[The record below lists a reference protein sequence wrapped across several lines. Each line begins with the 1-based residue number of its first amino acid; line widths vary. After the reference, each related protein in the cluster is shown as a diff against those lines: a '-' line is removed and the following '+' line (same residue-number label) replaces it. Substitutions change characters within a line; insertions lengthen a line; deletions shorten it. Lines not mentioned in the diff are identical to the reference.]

1 MAGFVAS
8 EEDEAAMKMGSRRKS
23 PHSVILIDDTD
34 VDDVEITGAT
44 FKSPEAR
51 SRDRKNADWEL
62 AKNIKEDP
70 LVQND
75 VRITYV
81 CKHCSF
87 RAQGLPAFTDHLKRA
102 HPTAVPNP
110 IYVCRQCKF
119 RTPSY
124 ESFMEHNAASH
135 PTRVRTEKEP
145 EVPKQMTAAEVCKKG
160 ENSSAKCVAV
170 NVLAQNKET
179 SAQFLPLD
187 GGMISGNSSD
197 DEVENHRG
205 KQVGKN
211 EPRKASDVP
220 RASNALE
227 VTNRSSAHRAHLV
240 DNKISTPNIK
250 AVNDTSTPNTRLM
263 NMATPTSPANV
274 VNHAVLLNAHVL
286 SSKIIAQNNMNVE
299 PLRTT
304 IGANTIPIQNELKIT
319 TYKKIAPKRPDVEPL
334 FNIKQK
340 YQGYPPPQS
349 SKANPTLNGGKEP
362 LKKISD
368 NFLDVHT
375 TSSVDEDLDKT
386 SSLSD
391 ECALTISIPSNS
403 IPSYNPAM
411 DLNPYLIN
419 SLRKFP
425 YPLRTEICYLAVVTG
440 HTELEVAMW
449 FMAQRLLNGISWTP
463 EEVERIKRKS
473 FVTNCL
479 RTTGRVQSDSGFASE
494 NSSTP
499 NGRETG
505 DDNRP
510 ATEDKLSSSSQTK
523 TTVVVPTPQP
533 VIDTLTVNKKR
544 KAEENLPQSV
554 TNGKKSKR
562 KTHEQLTL
570 LREFFMKNEYPSKQD
585 CQELAKKTNLT
596 PSQVIKWFQHQRTD
610 SQNSVDL
617 PVNIADIKL
626 EQSENKTAK
635 EAALP
640 QVLRDGDQTHSR
652 SENVRTAS
660 TYLRNYYINM
670 FPDFTPPKFKEKTE
684 VQLAVLDSSFE
695 QWPWLLEDELERLH
709 TETKLTRREIEA
721 WFNDQRQQRGI
732 PKDNVAVAE
741 LAESRHLKVE
751 RTENVPHN
759 SSMEKLN
766 PSGPLEP
773 DKGSIEVVLEND
785 NSSDDLEEDC
795 GDDND
800 GYDQE
805 DSEDGST
812 MSLKTVKLPQGQ
824 LNQAPML
831 GNLEARTAD
840 TTQGQR
846 RFKTKY
852 QLEVLSASF
861 SLDPKPS
868 KEEVKRLVE
877 VTNLR
882 QQEIVL
888 FFKRKLKA
896 KRRSEKRNKSSS
908 ANGKITITTKKD
920 TESKKTNDSPGHAKK
935 SKTLSPPLST
945 KKTKSQLNILK
956 SVFVRTQWPT
966 NEEYTQMVEM
976 TKLSRTV
983 IVGWFGDMR
992 YGFKHNHLRWMRDFD
1007 TMKNDNGL
1015 SKRSTSSEEVN
1026 KSHSDPLETTS
1037 SSSKSNLDEKM
1048 IVDEENDEKDQQ
1060 TEDEDEKTTDFN
1072 YKEDFFNFK
1081 EAKAARRGERGD
1093 GYAASD
1099 VTDNSDNWG
1108 EGNVS
1113 EEEGHS
1119 DDKCSNV
1126 DYLEVKSDQATG
1138 DGGKNWP

>member
-1 MAGFVAS
+1 
-8 EEDEAAMKMGSRRKS
+8 MGSRRKS

>member
-1 MAGFVAS
+1 
-8 EEDEAAMKMGSRRKS
+8 MGSRRKS

-135 PTRVRTEKEP
+135 PTRVRTEKTTITTIQLTLWRQKLFTFIMFCIACIKEP
-145 EVPKQMTAAEVCKKG
+145 EVPKQMTATEVCKKG

-179 SAQFLPLD
+179 S
-187 GGMISGNSSD
+187 
-197 DEVENHRG
+197 

-286 SSKIIAQNNMNVE
+286 SSKIIAQNN
-299 PLRTT
+299 
-304 IGANTIPIQNELKIT
+304 I
-319 TYKKIAPKRPDVEPL
+319 
-334 FNIKQK
+334 
-340 YQGYPPPQS
+340 
-349 SKANPTLNGGKEP
+349 
-362 LKKISD
+362 
-368 NFLDVHT
+368 
-375 TSSVDEDLDKT
+375 
-386 SSLSD
+386 D

-533 VIDTLTVNKKR
+533 MIDTLTVNKKR

-610 SQNSVDL
+610 SQNSGNVKAHL
-617 PVNIADIKL
+617 VAQTGMHI
-626 EQSENKTAK
+626 
-635 EAALP
+635 
-640 QVLRDGDQTHSR
+640 VLRDGDQTHSR

-759 SSMEKLN
+759 S
-766 PSGPLEP
+766 
-773 DKGSIEVVLEND
+773 
-785 NSSDDLEEDC
+785 
-795 GDDND
+795 
-800 GYDQE
+800 
-805 DSEDGST
+805 
-812 MSLKTVKLPQGQ
+812 
-824 LNQAPML
+824 
-831 GNLEARTAD
+831 R
-840 TTQGQR
+840 
-846 RFKTKY
+846 
-852 QLEVLSASF
+852 
-861 SLDPKPS
+861 
-868 KEEVKRLVE
+868 
-877 VTNLR
+877 
-882 QQEIVL
+882 
-888 FFKRKLKA
+888 
-896 KRRSEKRNKSSS
+896 
-908 ANGKITITTKKD
+908 
-920 TESKKTNDSPGHAKK
+920 HAKK

-992 YGFKHNHLRWMRDFD
+992 YGFKHNHLRW
-1007 TMKNDNGL
+1007 
-1015 SKRSTSSEEVN
+1015 
-1026 KSHSDPLETTS
+1026 
-1037 SSSKSNLDEKM
+1037 
-1048 IVDEENDEKDQQ
+1048 
-1060 TEDEDEKTTDFN
+1060 
-1072 YKEDFFNFK
+1072 
-1081 EAKAARRGERGD
+1081 
-1093 GYAASD
+1093 
-1099 VTDNSDNWG
+1099 
-1108 EGNVS
+1108 
-1113 EEEGHS
+1113 
-1119 DDKCSNV
+1119 
-1126 DYLEVKSDQATG
+1126 
-1138 DGGKNWP
+1138 

>member
-1 MAGFVAS
+1 MAGSVTS
-8 EEDEAAMKMGSRRKS
+8 EEDAAAMKMGRRRKS
-23 PHSVILIDDTD
+23 PHAVILIDDTD

-44 FKSPEAR
+44 FKYPEAR
-51 SRDRKNADWEL
+51 SSDRNNADWEL
-62 AKNIKEDP
+62 AKNIKEHP
-70 LVQND
+70 LVKTD

-87 RAQGLPAFTDHLKRA
+87 QAQGLPAFTDHLKRA

-124 ESFMEHNAASH
+124 EGFIEHNAASH
-135 PTRVRTEKEP
+135 PSRVRTEKEP
-145 EVPKQMTAAEVCKKG
+145 EVPKQTTATEVSKKG
-160 ENSSAKCVAV
+160 EHSSAKRVAV
-170 NVLAQNKET
+170 NVLAQNKEI

-220 RASNALE
+220 RALNALE
-227 VTNRSSAHRAHLV
+227 VTNKSSAHRAHLV

-299 PLRTT
+299 PLRTA
-304 IGANTIPIQNELKIT
+304 IGANTIPIQKELKIR
-319 TYKKIAPKRPDVEPL
+319 TYQTIAPKPPEVEPL
-334 FNIKQK
+334 LNIKHG
-340 YQGYPPPQS
+340 YQRQPPPQS
-349 SKANPTLNGGKEP
+349 SKADPTLNGEKEP

-368 NFLDVHT
+368 SFSDVHT
-375 TSSVDEDLDKT
+375 ASSVDEDLDKT

-479 RTTGRVQSDSGFASE
+479 RTTGRVQSDSGFTSE
-494 NSSTP
+494 NSSTQ

-533 VIDTLTVNKKR
+533 VIDTLIVNKKR

-562 KTHEQLTL
+562 KTQEQLTL
-570 LREFFMKNEYPSKQD
+570 LRELFIKNEYPSKQD
-585 CQELAKKTNLT
+585 CQELGKKTNLT

-610 SQNSVDL
+610 SQNSVNL

-626 EQSENKTAK
+626 EESENKTAK

-640 QVLRDGDQTHSR
+640 KVLSDGDVTQSR

-684 VQLAVLDSSFE
+684 VQLAVLESSFE

-709 TETKLTRREIEA
+709 TETKLTRREVEA
-721 WFNDQRQQRGI
+721 WFTDQRQQRGI
-732 PKDNVAVAE
+732 PKENVATAE

-751 RTENVPHN
+751 RTENVPDN
-759 SSMEKLN
+759 SLMEKLN
-766 PSGPLEP
+766 QSGPLEP

-785 NSSDDLEEDC
+785 NLSDDLEEDD
-795 GDDND
+795 DDND

-824 LNQAPML
+824 LNNAPML

-868 KEEVKRLVE
+868 NEEVKRLVE

-896 KRRSEKRNKSSS
+896 KRKSEKRNKSPS
-908 ANGKITITTKKD
+908 ANGKMTMTTKKD

-935 SKTLSPPLST
+935 SKMSSPPLST
-945 KKTKSQLNILK
+945 KKTQSQLNILK

-992 YGFKHNHLRWMRDFD
+992 YGAKHNHLRWMRDFEIV
-1007 TMKNDNGL
+1007 KNDKGL
-1015 SKRSTSSEEVN
+1015 SKRTTSSEEVN
-1026 KSHSDPLETTS
+1026 KSYSDPLETTS
-1037 SSSKSNLDEKM
+1037 SSSKSYLDDKM
-1048 IVDEENDEKDQQ
+1048 NVDEEKDEKDQQ
-1060 TEDEDEKTTDFN
+1060 TEDEDEKTTDFTC
-1072 YKEDFFNFK
+1072 KEDFYNFK

-1126 DYLEVKSDQATG
+1126 DYLEVKSDQVTC